1 VPACSLSEHDPTPHV
16 GQDAARLASL
26 CPTRAHCIRCLVAKV
41 STPVIGARGPFRAR
55 EMRAKKHVATYLRF
69 CCVPKPRTWHSC
81 SSAAYGSWPFRQA
94 ATRLASELH
103 LFSWSGGDSNSRPL
117 PCEGSALPAELPPL
131 GGQIIVGGRLTGSPP
146 ALCRPSCSAPGP
158 WFPPGPSPSSAKRPP
173 PAPTPASRRGPRTS
187 ARTARGRPPGCP
199 GR

>member
-69 CCVPKPRTWHSC
+69 AAYRSLGPGIHAVARPMALGHSGKPRPV
-81 SSAAYGSWPFRQA
+81 WPLTCTYA
-94 ATRLASELH
+94 
-103 LFSWSGGDSNSRPL
+103 WSDGDSNPGPL
-117 PCEGSALPAELPPL
+117 PCEGIPTQL
-131 GGQIIVGGRLTGSPP
+131 GGEVSRIPWITSVRVYVQQRLTAVPVTHVKGWLGA
-146 ALCRPSCSAPGP
+146 ALHSLALLSI
-158 WFPPGPSPSSAKRPP
+158 
-173 PAPTPASRRGPRTS
+173 ASRQIARRTRDGS
-187 ARTARGRPPGCP
+187 RLRK
-199 GR
+199 